1 MERAAGYASSCSG
14 TDMAAIRKDGVDQFR
29 VRFADLVRARRGDP
43 VQIDP
48 YLIAQAIGLVMRE
61 CSVRSALGK
70 PIVWNEYRLILAR
83 RDFDLIRPL
92 QVLLER
98 DLKTVLAQEARAREA
113 ELVGELRV
121 TVVFDEADELPAGEG
136 VVRVAFVPTEK
147 LAAPRPGEMT
157 MRLDSWAM
165 SGEIA
170 VRPAAPT
177 DTVIVDDTA
186 TSGHA
191 LSWAGGS
198 APLALGT
205 TVVVGR
211 PHPDPPA
218 HFIALTGAG
227 ATVNKQHFWIVATP
241 TSARIGRFAKANPV
255 HVNGQPIAAGE
266 DLEVALPAEVSLS
279 RGDFVVTVQRRP

>member
-1 MERAAGYASSCSG
+1 
-14 TDMAAIRKDGVDQFR
+14 MAAISKDGLDQFR
-29 VRFADLVRARRGDP
+29 VRFADLARVRRGEP

-61 CSVRSALGK
+61 CNVRSALGK
-70 PIVWNEYRLILAR
+70 PIVWNEYRMVLAR

-92 QVLLER
+92 QAPLER

-121 TVVFDEADELPAGEG
+121 TVVFDEADELAQAEG

-157 MRLDSWAM
+157 MRLDSWAV

-170 VRPAAPT
+170 VRPPSPT
-177 DTVIVDDTA
+177 DTVIVDEQTA
-186 TSGHA
+186 SGPVVY
-191 LSWAGGS
+191 WAGGS

-205 TVVVGR
+205 TVVIGR
-211 PHPDPPA
+211 PHPDAPA

-227 ATVNKQHFWIVATP
+227 AKVNKQHAWLAATP
-241 TSARIGRFAKANPV
+241 QALRIGRFAKANPV

-279 RGDFVVTVQRRP
+279 RGDFVFTIQRRS

>member
-1 MERAAGYASSCSG
+1 
-14 TDMAAIRKDGVDQFR
+14 MAAIRKDGLDQFH
-29 VRFADLVRARRGDP
+29 VRFAELAKARRGEA

-48 YLIAQAIGLVMRE
+48 FLIAQAIGLVMRE
-61 CSVRSALGK
+61 CNVRSALGK
-70 PIVWNEYRLILAR
+70 PLVWNEYRLILAR

-92 QVLLER
+92 QGPLER
-98 DLKTVLAQEARAREA
+98 DLKTVLAQEARTREA
-113 ELVGELRV
+113 ELVGDLRV
-121 TVVFDEADELPAGEG
+121 TVVFDEADELAASEG

-147 LAAPRPGEMT
+147 LSAPRPGEMT
-157 MRLDSWAM
+157 MRLDNWAV

-177 DTVIVDDTA
+177 DTVIVDDA
-186 TSGHA
+186 TGSTHA
-191 LSWAGGS
+191 LYWAGGS
-198 APLALGT
+198 ATLPLGT

-211 PHPDPPA
+211 PHAEAPPQ
-218 HFIALTGAG
+218 FIALTGAG
-227 ATVNKQHFWIVATP
+227 AKVNKQHFWIVASG

-279 RGDFVVTVQRRP
+279 RGDFIVTVQRRL